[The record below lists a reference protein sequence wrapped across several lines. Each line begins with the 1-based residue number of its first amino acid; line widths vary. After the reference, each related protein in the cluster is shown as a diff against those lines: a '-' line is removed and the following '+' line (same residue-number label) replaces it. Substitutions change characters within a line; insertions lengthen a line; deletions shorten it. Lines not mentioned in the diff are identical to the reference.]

1 MPEIIVSV
9 LVLFILY
16 CLIILLCLSICCK
29 LLEVRDFIFFI
40 FISVDLTELVTY
52 FYLVSTMGR
61 RKERKRE
68 EESNYILGIQKS
80 NSVLYSRVLQSWFN
94 DHLLELL

>member
-29 LLEVRDFIFFI
+29 LLEVRDFIFLI

-52 FYLVSTMGR
+52 FHLVSTMEEGR
-61 RKERKRE
+61 KEKERKKAII
-68 EESNYILGIQKS
+68 S
-80 NSVLYSRVLQSWFN
+80 
-94 DHLLELL
+94 